1 MFEFEVDSRDDVM
14 SDCSVVFWPAAL
26 HYLVKILLSA
36 RQKRRILHLARPL
49 LNFFR
54 VFYNFRGSRSRFR
67 ALCPVL
73 LLPRMVDGQR
83 R

>member
-1 MFEFEVDSRDDVM
+1 MFEFEVDSRDGVM

-26 HYLVKILLSA
+26 HYPVKFLLSA
-36 RQKRRILHLARPL
+36 RQKRRILPLARPL

-54 VFYNFRGSRSRFR
+54 VFYNLWGFRSRFC
-67 ALCPVL
+67 ALYPVL